1 MARETRNYDYSF
13 LEVEVTDL
21 LPNTHYYIR
30 PYVTTEEGTGYGPV
44 VEFTT
49 EPGTEPIID
58 YFTMY
63 IDTDRSVNLY
73 ATFYIDNYQ
82 ITHYGYSYGIYSPET
97 GTVTDE
103 QKIEVPLEDNHGQQL
118 SKVITGLRPGILY
131 AFRVYAENGVGVTY
145 SGYQTVKI
153 PVE

>member
-1 MARETRNYDYSF
+1 MSKED
-13 LEVEVTDL
+13 VE
-21 LPNTHYYIR
+21 
-30 PYVTTEEGTGYGPV
+30 
-44 VEFTT
+44 
-49 EPGTEPIID
+49 
-58 YFTMY
+58 
-63 IDTDRSVNLY
+63 
-73 ATFYIDNYQ
+73 Q
-82 ITHYGYSYGIYSPET
+82 ISRTVIG

>member
-1 MARETRNYDYSF
+1 MYLKADVSF
-13 LEVEVTDL
+13 RIVLKSNSIKNDQE
-21 LPNTHYYIR
+21 
-30 PYVTTEEGTGYGPV
+30 
-44 VEFTT
+44 
-49 EPGTEPIID
+49 
-58 YFTMY
+58 
-63 IDTDRSVNLY
+63 NL
-73 ATFYIDNYQ
+73 IL
-82 ITHYGYSYGIYSPET
+82 ILCCVCSYGIYSPET

>member
-1 MARETRNYDYSF
+1 MQA
-13 LEVEVTDL
+13 
-21 LPNTHYYIR
+21 II
-30 PYVTTEEGTGYGPV
+30 
-44 VEFTT
+44 
-49 EPGTEPIID
+49 PIIIL
-58 YFTMY
+58 F
-63 IDTDRSVNLY
+63 ICFRSLNP
-73 ATFYIDNYQ
+73 FS
-82 ITHYGYSYGIYSPET
+82 YST

-103 QKIEVPLEDNHGQQL
+103 QKIEVPLEDNHGQKL

>member
-1 MARETRNYDYSF
+1 MEERRDYVYVFAFSLLFRMF

-49 EPGTEPIID
+49 ESGTEPIID

-63 IDTDRSVNLY
+63 IATDRSVNLY
-73 ATFYIDNYQ
+73 ATFYTAMAFIL
-82 ITHYGYSYGIYSPET
+82 
-97 GTVTDE
+97 
-103 QKIEVPLEDNHGQQL
+103 QKRE
-118 SKVITGLRPGILY
+118 R
-131 AFRVYAENGVGVTY
+131 
-145 SGYQTVKI
+145 
-153 PVE
+153 